1 MRSVSPDRPTLD
13 LAAVAGAVALVFG
26 FALDLGTK
34 TYAIWHG
41 GLGLVVYNDVHA
53 GDFRRRVVMSVVAI
67 AVTYALADVARRR
80 GVGRLWGAWIG
91 AGLLVGGV
99 MANGV
104 SHLIWSAGV
113 PDFIHVYSLSPDVWN
128 VADFEIAWGLTGG
141 MASVVAAAVYAYVR
155 DHRRRPV
162 TDARL

>member
-1 MRSVSPDRPTLD
+1 MKPVSPDRPTLD
-13 LAAVAGAVALVFG
+13 LAAAAGAIALVFG

-34 TYAIWHG
+34 TFAVWHG

-53 GDFRRRVVMSVVAI
+53 GDFRRRIVMSVIAI

-80 GVGRLWGAWIG
+80 GIGRLWGAWIG
-91 AGLLVGGV
+91 TGLLVGGV

-104 SHLIWSAGV
+104 SQFIWSRGV

-141 MASVVAAAVYAYVR
+141 MASVVAAALYAYVR
-155 DHRRRPV
+155 EHRRPA
-162 TDARL
+162 TDSQL

>member
-1 MRSVSPDRPTLD
+1 MKPVNPERPTLD
-13 LAAVAGAVALVFG
+13 LAAAAGAIALVFG

-34 TYAIWHG
+34 TFAVWHG

-53 GDFRRRVVMSVVAI
+53 GDFRRRIVMSVIAI

-80 GVGRLWGAWIG
+80 GIGRLWGAWIG
-91 AGLLVGGV
+91 TGLLVGGV

-104 SHLIWSAGV
+104 SQFIWSRGV

-141 MASVVAAAVYAYVR
+141 MASVVAAALYAYVR
-155 DHRRRPV
+155 EHRRPA
-162 TDARL
+162 TDSQL

>member
-1 MRSVSPDRPTLD
+1 MESVSPDRPTLD
-13 LAAVAGAVALVFG
+13 LAAAAGAVALVFG

-53 GDFRRRVVMSVVAI
+53 GDFGRRVVMSAIAI
-67 AVTYALADVARRR
+67 AVTYVFADVARRR
-80 GVGRLWGAWIG
+80 GIARLWGAWIG

-104 SHLIWSAGV
+104 SQLIWSRGV

-128 VADFEIAWGLTGG
+128 VADFEIAWGLVGG
-141 MASVVAAAVYAYVR
+141 LASIVAAALYAYVR
-155 DHRRRPV
+155 DHRRPA
-162 TDARL
+162 TDSRL